1 MIHRDFL
8 LRQIQQFVQ
17 VLAEVLARKKGH
29 QHELAVETLTE
40 GIRELLGLELA
51 EVLQLDRDALL
62 DLCTYASMSGDD
74 WFSGD
79 KAVALADLLHEEGS
93 AAADERA
100 AWLYEA
106 ALTSDAAVPFDIHE
120 RIAALRPPPGNP

>member
-62 DLCTYASMSGDD
+62 DLCTTED

-79 KAVALADLLHEEGS
+79 KAVVLADLLHEEGS

-100 AWLYEA
+100 VWLYEA

-120 RIAALRPPPGNP
+120 RIAALRPQPGDP

>member
-1 MIHRDFL
+1 MIHRDVL

-17 VLAEVLARKKGH
+17 VLAEVLARKRGH
-29 QHELAVETLTE
+29 QPELAYETLTE
-40 GIRELLGLELA
+40 GIRDLLGLELA
-51 EVLQLDRDALL
+51 MVLQLDRDALL
-62 DLCTYASMSGDD
+62 ALCMVDD

-100 AWLYEA
+100 LWLYEA
-106 ALTSDAAVPFDIHE
+106 ALTSDAALPFDVHE
-120 RIAALRPPPGNP
+120 RMAALRGAD